1 MSSRSLIIATQ
12 LSSPAVLVVSELL
25 LALATPAF
33 LPLPQLLLQL
43 LELFATETAL
53 TAARSLSCESEFVI
67 LFVVVV
73 LVVGCLRLRVVL
85 LFLPIGVGIVAAHH
99 HTDDKSTGG

>member
-1 MSSRSLIIATQ
+1 LIIATQ

-33 LPLPQLLLQL
+33 LPLLQLLLQL

-53 TAARSLSCESEFVI
+53 PAA
-67 LFVVVV
+67 
-73 LVVGCLRLRVVL
+73 
-85 LFLPIGVGIVAAHH
+85 
-99 HTDDKSTGG
+99 